1 MVNQAISRKLAVILH
16 ADVAGSTA
24 LVQHDE
30 TLAHERITDSFQE
43 FSAIIQDYGGKVHE
57 IRGDALV
64 AEFARASDAVCASFR
79 FQQSNAER
87 NAQFEDKLTPL
98 VRIGLALGEVVF
110 ADDTV
115 TGAGVVLAQR
125 IEQLAAPNG
134 VCVTAAIH
142 EALPQRMPFERTSI
156 GEQEVKGFD
165 EPVRVYRLE
174 LKPGESIPPAEP
186 RNRGRPQKLITAV
199 VAISL
204 FTIGGMAI
212 WLKPW
217 MHESE
222 SDMNPV
228 ADKNVA
234 IPAPSKPSIAVLP
247 FDNLSGDPEQEY
259 FADGMTDDL
268 ITDLSKISGLFVVAR
283 NSSFAYK
290 GESPDVREVSR
301 DLSVK
306 FVLEGSVR
314 RVGEN
319 VRINAQLID
328 ATTGGHVWA
337 ERFDGSM
344 KDVFSLQDEVNQR
357 IVAALAVNLTADD
370 RERLDKKST
379 TSPDAYDMLLR
390 GLELYQRFNPE
401 DNAGSREF
409 FKKAVALDAGYA
421 RAYANVAWSYATE
434 VNFNWTDQ
442 REESIQLGQEYVE
455 KALFL
460 DDRIP
465 QIHMTRSVLYLAQRQ
480 HDAAVEAARRAVEL
494 HPNYADCYAT
504 LAFVLLYAGELE
516 EALAAIHEVTRIN
529 PRSSY
534 VYLAIEG
541 RIQFL
546 LGNNDAALVLLTEA
560 LERNPVFD
568 RGHLLQAAI
577 YSDLGNIDEANWS
590 LEQAL
595 MLRPGL
601 TVSAERQNSIYKR
614 EQDLNRHIDALRKAG
629 LPE

>member
-87 NAQFEDKLTPL
+87 NAQFDDKLTPL

-228 ADKNVA
+228 ADINVA
-234 IPAPSKPSIAVLP
+234 ISAPSKPSIAVLP
-247 FDNLSGDPEQEY
+247 FDNLSGDPEQEHL
-259 FADGMTDDL
+259 ADGFTESL
-268 ITDLSKISGLFVVAR
+268 ITTLAQMPDLFVIAR
-283 NSSFAYK
+283 NSTFTYK
-290 GESPDVREVSR
+290 GKPVKVARVAEELGVRY
-301 DLSVK
+301 
-306 FVLEGSVR
+306 VLEGSMQR
-314 RVGEN
+314 QGDTL
-319 VRINAQLID
+319 RINAQLID
-328 ATTGGHVWA
+328 AVAGHHLWSGRYDRDADAMFAV
-337 ERFDGSM
+337 
-344 KDVFSLQDEVNQR
+344 QDEIIQE
-357 IVAALAVNLTADD
+357 IFTA
-370 RERLDKKST
+370 
-379 TSPDAYDMLLR
+379 
-390 GLELYQRFNPE
+390 
-401 DNAGSREF
+401 
-409 FKKAVALDAGYA
+409 
-421 RAYANVAWSYATE
+421 
-434 VNFNWTDQ
+434 
-442 REESIQLGQEYVE
+442 
-455 KALFL
+455 
-460 DDRIP
+460 
-465 QIHMTRSVLYLAQRQ
+465 
-480 HDAAVEAARRAVEL
+480 
-494 HPNYADCYAT
+494 
-504 LAFVLLYAGELE
+504 
-516 EALAAIHEVTRIN
+516 
-529 PRSSY
+529 
-534 VYLAIEG
+534 
-541 RIQFL
+541 
-546 LGNNDAALVLLTEA
+546 
-560 LERNPVFD
+560 
-568 RGHLLQAAI
+568 
-577 YSDLGNIDEANWS
+577 
-590 LEQAL
+590 
-595 MLRPGL
+595 
-601 TVSAERQNSIYKR
+601 
-614 EQDLNRHIDALRKAG
+614 
-629 LPE
+629 